1 MQQQASGRGLGP
13 IKLFAFP
20 LEYERA
26 SKPLKP
32 PTKTEMEIRKK
43 LPMALVLLTTE
54 IGAEKH
60 VLNSLKKISGV
71 QEAHPLWGVYDIIA
85 NVQAPDMEALKTI
98 ITSNINKIGKVNS
111 KLTMIIEDRA
121 PQVEPQLIFEQ
132 PIYA

>member
-1 MQQQASGRGLGP
+1 
-13 IKLFAFP
+13 
-20 LEYERA
+20 
-26 SKPLKP
+26 
-32 PTKTEMEIRKK
+32 
-43 LPMALVLLTTE
+43 MALVLLTTE

-111 KLTMIIEDRA
+111 KLTMIIEEHVPR
-121 PQVEPQLIFEQ
+121 VEPQMVFEQ